1 MYKYEVLQARV
12 EGGCCYE
19 QWLEWSRCNIE
30 YLDRQGHV
38 LNWFMTYDHQ

>member
-1 MYKYEVLQARV
+1 MYKYEVLQAGV
-12 EGGCCYE
+12 EGGVVM
-19 QWLEWSRCNIE
+19 LEWSRCNIE